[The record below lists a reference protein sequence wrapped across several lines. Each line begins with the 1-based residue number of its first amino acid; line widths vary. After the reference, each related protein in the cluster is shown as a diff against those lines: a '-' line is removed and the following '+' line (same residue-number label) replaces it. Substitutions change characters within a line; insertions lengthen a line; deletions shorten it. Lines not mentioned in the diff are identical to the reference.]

1 MRKIL
6 IPCDGSDS
14 AVRAVQ
20 FAARL
25 ARELSDVQI
34 EMLYVEDPVPL
45 RMHASLSNQQ
55 IDRLQSDEGGH
66 VLQRAKAVLDTADLS
81 YEVRYRAGTPAHEI
95 AHHAQETCCD
105 AIIMGTRG
113 LGPVAGVMMGSVAS
127 RVVHLVD
134 VPVTLVK

>member
-6 IPCDGSDS
+6 IACDGSDS
-14 AVRAVQ
+14 SVRAVQ

-25 ARELSDVQI
+25 ARELRDVQL

-55 IDRLQSDEGGH
+55 IDQIQADEGGH
-66 VLQRAKAVLDTADLS
+66 VLQRAKAVLDAADLS
-81 YEVRYRAGTPAHEI
+81 YEIRYRAGAPAHEI
-95 AHHAQETCCD
+95 AHHAQETRCD

>member
-6 IPCDGSDS
+6 IACDGSDS
-14 AVRAVQ
+14 ALRAVQ

-25 ARELSDVQI
+25 ARELRDVQL

-55 IDRLQSDEGGH
+55 IDRIQADEGGH
-66 VLQRAKAVLDTADLS
+66 VLQQAKAVLDSADLR
-81 YEVRYRAGTPAHEI
+81 YEIRYRSGTPAHEI
-95 AHHAQETCCD
+95 AHHAQETLCD